1 MSDPFK
7 IDGPTCISLSGGR
20 TSAYMLRRVLDSNGG
35 TLPKETAVCFANTGK
50 EDHRT
55 LLFVEEIARAWRV
68 RVHWVEFRDDSLG
81 FAEVEPRNASEAGEP
96 FAALIGKKK
105 YLPNAVTRF
114 CTSDL
119 KIKPIEAFIR
129 RFYGWGEFDMLVGIR
144 ADEPR
149 RVAKMRHLHLPLAIA
164 GVTKQDVLKFWSTQP
179 FDLQADESNC
189 DLCFLKGL
197 PQIMS
202 AIRKKPERAVWW
214 ARQEERIGARFA
226 KDRPTYE
233 QMRVNAINQQDAFG
247 YDEEAIACFCGD
259 WRSVLSAA
267 RFASA
272 R

>member
-1 MSDPFK
+1 MNDPFK
-7 IDGPTCISLSGGR
+7 IDGPTCLSLSGGR

-35 TLPKETAVCFANTGK
+35 LPKETAVCFANTGK
-50 EDHRT
+50 EDHQT
-55 LLFVEEIARAWRV
+55 LRFVQDIASQWKV
-68 RVHWVEFRDDSLG
+68 PIHWIEYRDNAVG
-81 FAEVEPRNASEAGEP
+81 FQEVEPRNASEYGEP
-96 FAALIGKKK
+96 FTALITKKH

-119 KIKPIEAFIR
+119 KIKPIEAFVR
-129 RFYGWGEFDMLVGIR
+129 QFYGWGEFDMLVGIR

-164 GVTKQDVLKFWSTQP
+164 GVTKQDVLAFWAKQP

-202 AIRKKPERAVWW
+202 AIRKRPERAVWW
-214 ARQEERIGARFA
+214 AKREEQIGARFA

-233 QMRVNAINQQDAFG
+233 QMRQNAINQQDAFG
-247 YDEEAIACFCGD
+247 YDEEAISCFCGD
-259 WRSVLSAA
+259 
-267 RFASA
+267 
-272 R
+272 